1 MNELYDRCNDW
12 AFLQQRTKLELFRQ
26 NHQRHFL
33 PFWQTHFSYRLVVS
47 LTTNVRQVYHSLS
60 SFHP

>member
-26 NHQRHFL
+26 NRRTNFFMTNFCFVCCIRIKNLKAVKFGQRL
-33 PFWQTHFSYRLVVS
+33 I
-47 LTTNVRQVYHSLS
+47 S
-60 SFHP
+60 S